1 MSTLDNSSAPRPL
14 ERNIPRVM
22 VLAFFQVFLVI
33 MPVAVP
39 FFMSRGL
46 DMQGVFALQ
55 AMFALIVVV
64 TEVPSGYLADLFGR
78 RNTLVLGS
86 FIAGFGPTAL
96 LFTDGPLG
104 LVVFEICLA
113 IGHSLV
119 SGSDLALVYDSQLAV
134 TRRSGRGASVV
145 GQLYSA
151 RSAGDAIAAVTCS
164 VILLF
169 GTIEDALLLQAV
181 VAWLPF
187 LIALSLVEP
196 PGSRL
201 TKDSHRDNMGRI
213 LRHLWRSG
221 GVLRYTFIALSIWSL
236 TTFYAVWLLQKLWQ
250 EQGIPLMMFGY
261 LWAALSLLGGLSGQY
276 AHRLEAR
283 LGVRNTLLLLAMLP
297 IAGYLT
303 LNAGGVAVGVAGAAL
318 FYVARGVGVV
328 VLREALNERIPSE
341 FRATANSLAS
351 FAFRGAFAITG
362 PIVGFVFD
370 WWGMTTT
377 LLMLAGLSLL
387 IFAGTLLPLIL
398 ALHRGDDI
406 ESEEPAPCQMPAG

>member
-1 MSTLDNSSAPRPL
+1 MSTLNTRNASKQL
-14 ERNIPRVM
+14 ERNIPKIM

-78 RNTLVLGS
+78 RNTLVFGS

-96 LFTDGPLG
+96 LFTDGPMG
-104 LVVFEICLA
+104 LVIFEVCLA

-134 TRRSGRGASVV
+134 RRRGRNNASVV
-145 GQLYSA
+145 GQLYSS

-169 GTIEDALLLQAV
+169 GTMEDTLLLQAV
-181 VAWLPF
+181 LAWLPF
-187 LIALSLVEP
+187 LIALSLVEA

-201 TKDSHRDNMGRI
+201 TNESHRANMGRI

-221 GVLRYTFIALSIWSL
+221 GVLRYTFVALSIWSL

-261 LWAALSLLGGLSGQY
+261 LWAGLSLLGGLCGQH

-283 LGVRNTLLLLAMLP
+283 LGVRRTLLLLAVLP
-297 IAGYLT
+297 IVGYLT
-303 LNAGGVAVGVAGAAL
+303 LNSGGIVIGLAGAAL

-328 VLREALNERIPSE
+328 VLREALNQRVPGE

-362 PIVGFVFD
+362 PLVGFVFD

-377 LLMLAGLSLL
+377 LLMLAATSLL
-387 IFAGTLLPLIL
+387 IFFGTLLPLIN
-398 ALHRGDDI
+398 ALKRGDDVI
-406 ESEEPAPCQMPAG
+406 EDSQPCQMPAG

>member
-1 MSTLDNSSAPRPL
+1 MSTLNDPSASVRL
-14 ERNIPRVM
+14 ERNIPRIM

-86 FIAGFGPTAL
+86 FVAGFGPTAL
-96 LFTDGPLG
+96 LFTDGPMG
-104 LVVFEICLA
+104 LVVFEVCLA

-119 SGSDLALVYDSQLAV
+119 SGSDLALLYDSQLAV
-134 TRRSGRGASVV
+134 AKRGRNNASVV
-145 GQLYSA
+145 GQLYSS

-169 GTIEDALLLQAV
+169 GTMEDALLLQAV
-181 VAWLPF
+181 LAWLPF
-187 LIALSLVEP
+187 LIALGLVEP

-221 GVLRYTFIALSIWSL
+221 GVLRYTFVALSIWSL

-250 EQGIPLMMFGY
+250 DQGIPLMMFGY
-261 LWAALSLLGGLSGQY
+261 LWAALSLLGGLCGQH

-283 LGVRNTLLLLAMLP
+283 FGVRNTLLMLATLP
-297 IAGYLT
+297 IVGYLT
-303 LNAGGVAVGVAGAAL
+303 LNSGGIAVGVVGAAL

-328 VLREALNERIPSE
+328 VLREALNQRVPSE

-351 FAFRGAFAITG
+351 FTFRGAFAITG

-377 LLMLAGLSLL
+377 LLMLAALSLL
-387 IFAGTLLPLIL
+387 IFFGTLLPLIL
-398 ALHRGDDI
+398 ALNRGDDVLD
-406 ESEEPAPCQMPAG
+406 EPDVCQMPAG